1 MASLRGASLR
11 TLHRFHL
18 WVGVFVGLQL
28 LLWTASGL
36 FMTSNA
42 IEEVRGT
49 TLRRE
54 VAPVDL
60 RAIGPVLPPGAVLPP
75 EAVLGSPVEH
85 AELVVVLG
93 RPAYRLTNEKGSW
106 LVDARSGQPWVIEP
120 ADALG
125 IADRS
130 VKLVPPLRAAPVSDP
145 PPLELRRPGGAWM
158 IADAGDTHVYIGK
171 AGEVLAV
178 RTPLWRWF
186 DFAWGLHILD
196 PQGREDT
203 HHPFL
208 IASAALSLASVLT
221 GLVLIYVRFRPR
233 RRRDQNSA

>member
-1 MASLRGASLR
+1 MTTQAAR
-11 TLHRFHL
+11 RFPVRLFHKIHL
-18 WVGVFVGLQL
+18 WIGVIVGIQL

-42 IEEVRGT
+42 IEDVRGT

-60 RAIGPVLPPGAVLPP
+60 RSLGPVLPASAVLPP
-75 EAVLGSPVEH
+75 EAVLGSAVER
-85 AELVVVLG
+85 AELTQVLE
-93 RPAYRLTNEKGSW
+93 RPAYRLTAGEKIW
-106 LVDARSGQPWVIEP
+106 LVDAKTGRDWVIS
-120 ADALG
+120 ADDAVA
-125 IADRS
+125 IARQQ
-130 VKLVPPLRAAPVSDP
+130 VKLTEPLTTVPVSDP

-158 IADAGDTHVYIGK
+158 VGDADDTHVYIGK

-178 RTPLWRWF
+178 RTNLWRWF

-196 PQGREDT
+196 PVGREDT

-208 IASAALSLASVLT
+208 IASAALSLVSVLS
-221 GLVLIYVRFRPR
+221 GFVLLWVRFRPKR
-233 RRRDQNSA
+233 RRV